1 MQQSKSNYSVDD
13 MITLMPVSTRE
24 ELPNAARH
32 ITGPE
37 LIATLEL
44 AEQGHT
50 RDLFALYRDILFDS
64 QIQTEFIKRK
74 SAILGDDIALMPWDK
89 SIPADVAACD
99 ACEQLL
105 DSASF
110 HNSVSWLLNST
121 LFPVAVI
128 EKVYRL
134 EFNRYVLAG
143 LIPVHYQL
151 LDWQTGRLR
160 IQVVNKDGTINQSE
174 YIDPDPSRYIIH
186 RGCDLPVPD
195 QWGGPMRSLL
205 FWWLLRSMSRQ
216 WWADFI
222 ERYGRPILLGKYR
235 DAAGKRVLEQAFA
248 MAVRLGGLV
257 ISESTQAEI
266 ISTSV
271 SDTSS
276 SHEAFVELCNREISK
291 LIVGQTL
298 STNSQPTGIGEG
310 ASPLHGQVRDDLRA
324 MDAKLLAQT
333 LRCQLL
339 TQFLSINNIPGR
351 VPKIIFG
358 SDSSAETTAMMTLVA
373 KANEAGLE
381 PTDDGITIISER
393 SGIAFQRRV
402 AAPAYNPVTPFSA
415 VALSAA
421 AKKTDDEIA
430 ANYSASLS
438 ASLGKHMQPL
448 LKIIETSENPRELIK
463 RAETWAL
470 NAGIDDPADLINKA
484 LTAYVGSGIASA
496 AVD

>member
-1 MQQSKSNYSVDD
+1 MQQNIHYSSDD

-24 ELPNAARH
+24 ELQNAARH

-37 LIATLEL
+37 LLSTLEL
-44 AEQGHT
+44 AEQGCT

-64 QIQTEFIKRK
+64 QIQTEFVKRK
-74 SAILGDDIALMPWDK
+74 SAILGDDISLMPWDK
-89 SIPADVAACD
+89 TNPADVAAHN

-105 DSASF
+105 DSNALHKSI
-110 HNSVSWLLNST
+110 SWLLNAT
-121 LFPVAVI
+121 LFPVAVV
-128 EKVYRL
+128 EKVFRADSGR
-134 EFNRYVLAG
+134 FVLAD

-151 LDWQTGRLR
+151 LDWQTGRMR
-160 IQVVNKDGTINQSE
+160 IQMVNQDGTINQSE
-174 YIDPDPSRYIIH
+174 YINPDPSRYLIH

-195 QWGGPMRSLL
+195 QWGGPMRALL

-235 DAAGKRVLEQAFA
+235 DAAGKRVLEQAFS

-266 ISTSV
+266 ISASV
-271 SDTSS
+271 SDTSN
-276 SHEAFVELCNREISK
+276 SHEAFIELCNREISK

-298 STNSQPTGIGEG
+298 STNSQPTGIGSG

-333 LRCQLL
+333 LRSQLL
-339 TQFLSINNIPGR
+339 AQYLAINNIPGR

-358 SDSSAETTAMMTLVA
+358 SDSSAETTATMELVS
-373 KANEAGLE
+373 KAYTAGLE
-381 PTDDGITIISER
+381 PTDDGITVLSER
-393 SGIAFQRRV
+393 SGISFQRRA
-402 AAPAYNPVTPFSA
+402 AAPAFNPVTPFSA

-421 AKKTDDEIA
+421 ARKTDDEIA